1 MLRATETTILS
12 FDSWQN
18 DRNMSRGHNTDNY
31 FLNLSQNILN
41 TIYILQLQQPVHRLK
56 MDILL
61 AQCTNETTEA
71 TINTTLTTTFG
82 ILAKNIHVYDLQITT

>member
-56 MDILL
+56 MDILMS
-61 AQCTNETTEA
+61 QCTNETTQT
-71 TINTTLTTTFG
+71 TINTTLTTTF
-82 ILAKNIHVYDLQITT
+82 

>member
-18 DRNMSRGHNTDNY
+18 DRNMSRGHNTGNY

-56 MDILL
+56 MDILMS
-61 AQCTNETTEA
+61 QCTNETTHT
-71 TINTTLTTTFG
+71 TINTTLTTTF
-82 ILAKNIHVYDLQITT
+82 

>member
-41 TIYILQLQQPVHRLK
+41 TVYILQLQQPVHRLK
-56 MDILL
+56 MDILMS
-61 AQCTNETTEA
+61 QCTNETTHT
-71 TINTTLTTTFG
+71 TINTTLTTTF
-82 ILAKNIHVYDLQITT
+82 